1 MKLVAEV
8 EKCKRGSSGGL
19 YLAGSSGSE
28 AGRMGIAK
36 GDAEPYRKGVIRK
49 LFIILLSAAYLGLA
63 LGGVAPV
70 VYCTADLEACPGE
83 TTDSC
88 GAASS
93 KDCCSHKGE
102 QNEESGSGCC
112 VAIAETGHGWVL
124 PSTVKVPDFTPFEC
138 YTLAALVFEI
148 PVRSTERATWANS
161 PDPPGPAGRALLI
174 RVSRQLV

>member
-8 EKCKRGSSGGL
+8 EKCKRGGAGGL

-36 GDAEPYRKGVIRK
+36 GDAEPYHESVIRN
-49 LFIILLSAAYLGLA
+49 LFILLLSAAYLGLA

-88 GAASS
+88 GAASG
-93 KDCCSHKGE
+93 KDCCSHEGK
-102 QNEESGSGCC
+102 QNEKSGTGCC
-112 VAIAETGHGWVL
+112 VAIAETGDGWLL
-124 PSTVKVPDFTPFEC
+124 PSTVKAPDFTLLEC
-138 YTLAALVFEI
+138 YTLAALVLEI
-148 PVRSTERATWANS
+148 PVCSTERATWANS